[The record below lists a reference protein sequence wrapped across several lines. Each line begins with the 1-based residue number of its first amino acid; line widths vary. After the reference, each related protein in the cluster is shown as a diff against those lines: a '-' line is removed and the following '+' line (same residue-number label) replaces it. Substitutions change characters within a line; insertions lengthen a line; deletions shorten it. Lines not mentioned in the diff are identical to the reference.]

1 METFDLINIYRARHP
16 NSRLFSCESK
26 FLQVFLVAK
35 SLVKYVSKVGIT
47 VLIAPDHKA
56 IYFYVVACDDLKGL
70 LFLEIQ
76 QYLA

>member
-1 METFDLINIYRARHP
+1 M
-16 NSRLFSCESK
+16 
-26 FLQVFLVAK
+26 AK